1 MTASK
6 LRIDIRGLEKSF
18 GEERVLKG
26 LDLSLSSGNFYCLM
40 APSGTGKTTLL
51 RLLMGL
57 EAPDR
62 GTMTIRL
69 SPDGPLR
76 TAAVFQEDRLLEG
89 YTALQN
95 LRFAAGNRYT
105 AEELTGFILRLLPED
120 ALKKPVREF
129 SGGMRRRTAI
139 LRAILAPSDLVLM
152 DEPFTGLDHE
162 TKLSAIRMIREF
174 CDGKLFIAATHAE
187 EDPKLLGAKVIQL

>member
-62 GTMTIRL
+62 GTITIQL

-95 LRFAAGNRYT
+95 LRFATGNRYT
-105 AEELTGFILRLLPED
+105 AEELTGFILRLLPEE

-152 DEPFTGLDHE
+152 DEPFTGLDYE

>member
-1 MTASK
+1 MILSCQN
-6 LRIDIRGLEKSF
+6 IWKSF
-18 GEERVLKG
+18 GAETILRSVSFHIEDQEKAAIVG
-26 LDLSLSSGNFYCLM
+26 ING
-40 APSGTGKTTLL
+40 AGKTTLL

-76 TAAVFQEDRLLEG
+76 TAAVFQEDRHLEG

-95 LRFAAGNRYT
+95 LRFATGNRYT
-105 AEELTGFILRLLPED
+105 AEVLTGFILRLLPED

-187 EDPKLLGAKVIQL
+187 EDPKLLGAKVIRL

>member
-95 LRFAAGNRYT
+95 LRFAAIGQTCTLPNLERMWNR
-105 AEELTGFILRLLPED
+105 
-120 ALKKPVREF
+120 
-129 SGGMRRRTAI
+129 
-139 LRAILAPSDLVLM
+139 
-152 DEPFTGLDHE
+152 
-162 TKLSAIRMIREF
+162 
-174 CDGKLFIAATHAE
+174 
-187 EDPKLLGAKVIQL
+187 

>member
-95 LRFAAGNRYT
+95 LRFATGNRYT
-105 AEELTGFILRLLPED
+105 AE
-120 ALKKPVREF
+120 
-129 SGGMRRRTAI
+129 
-139 LRAILAPSDLVLM
+139 
-152 DEPFTGLDHE
+152 
-162 TKLSAIRMIREF
+162 
-174 CDGKLFIAATHAE
+174 
-187 EDPKLLGAKVIQL
+187 

>member
-18 GEERVLKG
+18 GEERVLKD

-95 LRFAAGNRYT
+95 LRFATGNRYT
-105 AEELTGFILRLLPED
+105 AEELTGLCREVFRLDNLVVTMKG
-120 ALKKPVREF
+120 KK
-129 SGGMRRRTAI
+129 SKRTEQKI
-139 LRAILAPSDLVLM
+139 RSLL
-152 DEPFTGLDHE
+152 EKLDQE
-162 TKLSAIRMIREF
+162 
-174 CDGKLFIAATHAE
+174 G
-187 EDPKLLGAKVIQL
+187 

>member
-62 GTMTIRL
+62 GTITIQL

-95 LRFAAGNRYT
+95 LRFATGNRYT
-105 AEELTGFILRLLPED
+105 AEELTGFILRLLPEE
-120 ALKKPVREF
+120 ALKNPVREF

-162 TKLSAIRMIREF
+162 TKLSASRMLRDF

>member
-62 GTMTIRL
+62 GTITIQL

-95 LRFAAGNRYT
+95 LRFATGNRYT
-105 AEELTGFILRLLPED
+105 AEELTGFILRLLPEE
-120 ALKKPVREF
+120 ALNKPVREF

-162 TKLSAIRMIREF
+162 TKLSAIRMIRGF

-187 EDPKLLGAKVIQL
+187 EDPKLLGAKVIRL